1 MAIALVVITVMWSHH
16 ETSLGHGHLFISIYF
31 LAHVKA
37 SVTKSSGLSIDVIA
51 VSLLSYSYLLF
62 KL

>member
-1 MAIALVVITVMWSHH
+1 MRLLWDMVIY
-16 ETSLGHGHLFISIYF
+16 LYQSIF